1 MTRRKKIDEKFEQL
15 GEVCAEAG
23 YRWELVED
31 AVKNVNFQ
39 KDREAALDYL
49 IGVARRKASSSE
61 FFGAIEDLT
70 FDEKTRRARFKFG
83 DGGVAKLIQVCK
95 PLDEE

>member
-1 MTRRKKIDEKFEQL
+1 MTKRKKIDEKFEQL
-15 GEVCAEAG
+15 GEVCAEAD

-39 KDREAALDYL
+39 KDKEAALDYL
-49 IGVARRKASSSE
+49 ISVARRKASSSE

-70 FDEKTRRARFKFG
+70 FDEKTHRARFKFG